1 MGVQIDDKIADL
13 IVTVL
18 GTGIGWFIANKMIDY
33 FKVCKF
39 SYNISIPLKGVNMGD
54 ADAKVMTFKLL
65 NQSHI
70 DAYDVKINIH
80 FNNLPQTITERYQV
94 IEKYKEISFKGTFL
108 ETNKNDFLEGFK
120 SYDRV
125 EIEYVTQF
133 GYKKKVTL
141 KKPLDIG

>member
-1 MGVQIDDKIADL
+1 MQIDICDKLADL

-18 GTGIGWFIANKMIDY
+18 GTGVGWFIANKMIDY
-33 FKVCKF
+33 FKRCKF
-39 SYNISIPLKGVNMGD
+39 SHSVSIDIKGENMGD
-54 ADAKVMTFKLL
+54 VKAKIMTFTLL

-94 IEKYKEISFKGTFL
+94 IEKYKEISFKGSFL

-141 KKPLDIG
+141 KKPVNIA

>member
-1 MGVQIDDKIADL
+1 MQIDICDKLADL

-18 GTGIGWFIANKMIDY
+18 GTGVGWFIANKMIDY
-33 FKVCKF
+33 FKICKF
-39 SYNISIPLKGVNMGD
+39 SYSVSIDIKGENKGD
-54 ADAKVMTFKLL
+54 VKDKIMTFTLL

-70 DAYDVKINIH
+70 DAYDVKITIH
-80 FNNLPQTITERYQV
+80 FNNLPQKIFERYSI